1 MINLQNILEGCRQH
15 DRRDQK
21 VLYQKYYAFCLK
33 VVFRYIF
40 RYDKA
45 TDVVNDGFVKV
56 FGKLN
61 TFVVPPERNTEAVF
75 MGWLKVIM
83 INTAIDRL
91 RQDHFIPET
100 QLTDEG
106 IWIEDTSQHAD
117 HSVLYK
123 ELIMQVQKLPL
134 NYRMVFNMFVIDGF
148 THPEIAGRLGIAV
161 GTSKSNLFKAKGLL
175 KNYIK
180 KNEFQIQPCKV

>member
-1 MINLQNILEGCRQH
+1 MINLQEILEGCRQNN
-15 DRRDQK
+15 RKDQK
-21 VLYQKYYAFCLK
+21 TLYQQYYAFCLK

-40 RYDKA
+40 RYEKA

-56 FGKLN
+56 FNKLN
-61 TFVVPPERNTEAVF
+61 TFIVPPGRHVEAVF
-75 MGWLKVIM
+75 MGWLKVVM

-100 QLTDEG
+100 ELTSEG
-106 IWIEDTSQHAD
+106 IWIEDSSQHAD
-117 HSVLYK
+117 HSILYK
-123 ELIMQVQKLPL
+123 ELIEQVQKLPP
-134 NYRMVFNMFVIDGF
+134 NYRVVFNMFVIDGF
-148 THPEIAGRLGIAV
+148 THPEIATTLGIAV

-180 KNEFQIQPCKV
+180 KNELQKEPCKA